1 MTRSPVARGGSGS
14 RLAAPVGVAMLG
26 YGAIADLHASALRQA
41 GARLIGVGGPSASEV
56 ERFAARHG
64 FEQAA
69 ESVEA
74 AVDADGVELV
84 VIASPSQVHAAQAR
98 HALEQGR
105 HVLVEIPLALSLR
118 DGEDLV
124 ALADRAQRILGVCH
138 TLRFWEP
145 YQVVR
150 SAIAESGA
158 TPTHVVARRL
168 TRRVDN
174 VGWTGRTRTWMD
186 DLLWHHGGHVI
197 DLCLAFLRAPV
208 AEVSAAAGSHQR
220 GAAGPADYAISL
232 RTIDGGIAS
241 IALSYNALI
250 SASDYVVITDN
261 ETFAIEGARA
271 RSSRATIFEGERR
284 AVERRAVEN
293 QDAAMLHALRGGPDY
308 PAEARSI
315 LPTLRVQD
323 VVARSTGRE

>member
-1 MTRSPVARGGSGS
+1 MTRSSIERGDSES

-26 YGAIADLHASALRQA
+26 YGAIADLHASALRLA
-41 GARLIGVGGPSASEV
+41 GARLIGVAGPSASGI

-64 FEQAA
+64 FEQAG

-74 AVDADGVELV
+74 AVAADGVELV
-84 VIASPSQVHAAQAR
+84 VIASPSQMHAAQAR

-105 HVLVEIPLALSLR
+105 HVLLEIPLALSLQ

-124 ALADRAQRILGVCH
+124 ALADRAQRTLGVCH

-150 SAIAESGA
+150 SAIADSSA
-158 TPTHVVARRL
+158 TATHVVARRL
-168 TRRVDN
+168 TRRLDN
-174 VGWTGRTRTWMD
+174 VGWTGRARTWRD

-197 DLCLAFLRAPV
+197 DLCLAFLGAPV
-208 AEVSAAAGSHQR
+208 AEVSAAAGSHPR

-232 RTIDGGIAS
+232 RTIQGSIAS

-261 ETFAIEGARA
+261 ETFAIEGRQA
-271 RSSRATIFEGERR
+271 RSSRATIFAGEER
-284 AVERRAVEN
+284 AIERRAVEN
-293 QDAAMLHALRGGPDY
+293 QDAAMLLALRGGPRL
-308 PAEARSI
+308 RSGHLYWPTREL
-315 LPTLRVQD
+315 LPL
-323 VVARSTGRE
+323 